1 MLQSK
6 GVNCGYMTTEDTMAL
21 ITQLQQQ
28 QALFTQIIKA
38 QLEGTWT
45 GAGSAEAFLY
55 ALDPNMQGTLSLDVP
70 VTQSEYQEP
79 PKG

>member
-1 MLQSK
+1 MNPEAFSA
-6 GVNCGYMTTEDTMAL
+6 DTDAL

-38 QLEGTWT
+38 QLEGKWT
-45 GAGSAEAFLY
+45 GEASAEAFLY
-55 ALDPNMQGTLSLDVP
+55 ALDPNMQGTLVLDTP
-70 VTQSEYQEP
+70 ITESEYAAEDD